1 MIHRRD
7 EFRGAQATI
16 DKVHQLAKD
25 GKINLFTQYQM
36 ASVKGDKNLE
46 SIDIKHDNNEIK
58 NLKTDYV
65 LGFFGL
71 IMQLGP
77 IANWGLN
84 IDKKTIEVDTEKFE
98 TNQKGIYAVGDIC
111 NYPGKLKL
119 ILSGFHEGALAAR
132 ACFKLARPNE
142 KYRFEFTTSSKTI
155 KERLGVKKVIEL
167 YSANTPNGKKISIM
181 LEEIGYE
188 YKVINIDLNK
198 GDQFKPE
205 FKKISPF
212 SKIPVIIDQDN
223 NKNIFESGAILMYL
237 AEQSGKFYDTK
248 DRLEINQWLMAQMGY
263 VGPML
268 GQHHQFHHYNP
279 GKSQFGEERY
289 FKISKRIYEELD
301 ERLSKSR
308 FLAGENYTIADIGTF
323 PWIARHE
330 WHDIGLKN
338 YKNLTRWYVEI
349 SEREAVKKGFK
360 FMNKDEVP
368 PKP

>member
-1 MIHRRD
+1 M
-7 EFRGAQATI
+7 
-16 DKVHQLAKD
+16 
-25 GKINLFTQYQM
+25 
-36 ASVKGDKNLE
+36 
-46 SIDIKHDNNEIK
+46 
-58 NLKTDYV
+58 
-65 LGFFGL
+65 
-71 IMQLGP
+71 
-77 IANWGLN
+77 
-84 IDKKTIEVDTEKFE
+84 
-98 TNQKGIYAVGDIC
+98 
-111 NYPGKLKL
+111 
-119 ILSGFHEGALAAR
+119 
-132 ACFKLARPNE
+132 
-142 KYRFEFTTSSKTI
+142 
-155 KERLGVKKVIEL
+155 IEL

-205 FKKISPF
+205 FKKISPL

>member
-1 MIHRRD
+1 
-7 EFRGAQATI
+7 
-16 DKVHQLAKD
+16 
-25 GKINLFTQYQM
+25 
-36 ASVKGDKNLE
+36 
-46 SIDIKHDNNEIK
+46 
-58 NLKTDYV
+58 
-65 LGFFGL
+65 
-71 IMQLGP
+71 
-77 IANWGLN
+77 
-84 IDKKTIEVDTEKFE
+84 
-98 TNQKGIYAVGDIC
+98 
-111 NYPGKLKL
+111 
-119 ILSGFHEGALAAR
+119 
-132 ACFKLARPNE
+132 
-142 KYRFEFTTSSKTI
+142 
-155 KERLGVKKVIEL
+155 
-167 YSANTPNGKKISIM
+167 M

-212 SKIPVIIDQDN
+212 SKIPVIIDQDK

-248 DRLEINQWLMAQMGY
+248 YRLEINQWLMAQMGY

-301 ERLSKSR
+301 ARLSQSR
-308 FLAGENYTIADIGTF
+308 FLAGQNYTIADIGTF

>member
-1 MIHRRD
+1 
-7 EFRGAQATI
+7 
-16 DKVHQLAKD
+16 
-25 GKINLFTQYQM
+25 
-36 ASVKGDKNLE
+36 
-46 SIDIKHDNNEIK
+46 
-58 NLKTDYV
+58 
-65 LGFFGL
+65 
-71 IMQLGP
+71 
-77 IANWGLN
+77 
-84 IDKKTIEVDTEKFE
+84 
-98 TNQKGIYAVGDIC
+98 
-111 NYPGKLKL
+111 
-119 ILSGFHEGALAAR
+119 
-132 ACFKLARPNE
+132 
-142 KYRFEFTTSSKTI
+142 
-155 KERLGVKKVIEL
+155 
-167 YSANTPNGKKISIM
+167 M

-188 YKVINIDLNK
+188 YKVIKIDLNK

-205 FKKISPF
+205 FKKISPL

-263 VGPML
+263 IGPML

-338 YKNLTRWYVEI
+338 FKNLTRWYVEI